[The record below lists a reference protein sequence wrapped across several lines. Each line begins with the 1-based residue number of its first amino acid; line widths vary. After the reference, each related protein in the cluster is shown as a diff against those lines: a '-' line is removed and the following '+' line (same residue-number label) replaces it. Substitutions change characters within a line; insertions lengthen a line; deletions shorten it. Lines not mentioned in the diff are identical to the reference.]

1 MVQIKKTNA
10 DVTRYGDLIEDFEPA
25 PLTDNSKVVLE
36 KRYLLKDENDEV
48 IETPNEMFIRVA
60 KALAKPEKD
69 YGVADNKIKQIENL
83 FYQSMASLEFL
94 PNSPTLMNAGTGAG
108 TLSAFVFYS
117 VYFVDKTIFIFKISI
132 DA

>member
-69 YGVADNKIKQIENL
+69 YGVADNKIKQIEIVHAQLQLAVTFRNRTARQRPPSCVTRL
-83 FYQSMASLEFL
+83 
-94 PNSPTLMNAGTGAG
+94 
-108 TLSAFVFYS
+108 
-117 VYFVDKTIFIFKISI
+117 
-132 DA
+132 